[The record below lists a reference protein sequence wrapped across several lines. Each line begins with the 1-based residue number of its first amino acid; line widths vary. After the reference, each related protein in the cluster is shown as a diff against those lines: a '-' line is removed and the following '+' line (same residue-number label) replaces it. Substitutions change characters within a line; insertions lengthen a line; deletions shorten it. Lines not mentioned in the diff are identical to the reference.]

1 MTTTTTWQPDT
12 TEKSRL
18 NFSQG
23 YDSWIKHYSDSSRG
37 LVDIPV
43 IVFNRANNWY
53 YSVNPDCTEVCNF
66 RKTNFCTGAMTLEE
80 AQAFVENLQETGEL
94 LDG

>member
-1 MTTTTTWQPDT
+1 
-12 TEKSRL
+12 
-18 NFSQG
+18 
-23 YDSWIKHYSDSSRG
+23 
-37 LVDIPV
+37 V